1 MKAAKLGAWAIES
14 DPFGVKK
21 AAKLGAFGE
30 DGHIRQVIWAIEFIW
45 AIESDPF
52 GVKKAAKLGAFGEDG
67 HICLAILAGSGRLRE
82 ICGATK
88 RRLIRIIHRPTLARS
103 VSEAGRRICLAYASG

>member
-1 MKAAKLGAWAIES
+1 LKGFDDFRIPRAAPWAIESDPFGVMKAAKLGAWAIES

-52 GVKKAAKLGAFGEDG
+52 GVKKAAKLE
-67 HICLAILAGSGRLRE
+67 RLR
-82 ICGATK
+82 
-88 RRLIRIIHRPTLARS
+88 RRWPHL
-103 VSEAGRRICLAYASG
+103 SGHLGWKWPPS